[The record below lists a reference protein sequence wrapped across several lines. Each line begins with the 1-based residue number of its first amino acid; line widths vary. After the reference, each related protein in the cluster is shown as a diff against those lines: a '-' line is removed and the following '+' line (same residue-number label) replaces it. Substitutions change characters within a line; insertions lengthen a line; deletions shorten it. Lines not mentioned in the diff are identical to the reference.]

1 MGLLDGLLGGGNQ
14 RGGMSPLTMLLLG
27 VLAYKTY
34 QGKGPLADMLGRSA
48 PEGANPAGGGVQTG
62 PAGGGLGGLLG
73 GLGGG
78 LGGLLAGGA
87 AGGLLGGGLN
97 DLLGR
102 FQQSGHGDIANS
114 WIGTG
119 ANRAV
124 SEDQLRDAL
133 GPDTVSSL
141 AQQAGVSDMDL
152 LSGLSRDLPDAIDQ
166 MTPEGRIPEA

>member
-1 MGLLDGLLGGGNQ
+1 MPTC
-14 RGGMSPLTMLLLG
+14 S
-27 VLAYKTY
+27 
-34 QGKGPLADMLGRSA
+34 
-48 PEGANPAGGGVQTG
+48 GARRPKAQIRRAAASRPGS
-62 PAGGGLGGLLG
+62 AGGGLGGLLG

-166 MTPEGRIPEA
+166 MTPQGRIPEA